1 MARFEP
7 CHGKDKCRDDG
18 TRCLTCGRDLDEIA
32 RLREAID
39 ALATLAMDRAYEN
52 SEEFTDY
59 VARKLLKSIGYLRN
73 TLESA

>member
-7 CHGKDKCRDDG
+7 CHGKDECRDDG

-39 ALATLAMDRAYEN
+39 VLATLAMDRDYEN
-52 SEEFTDY
+52 SEEFADY
-59 VARKLLKSIGYLRN
+59 VARKLVKTIRYTR
-73 TLESA
+73 